1 MRLEIN
7 DTYNLTI
14 TFSKLE
20 DITACIKQLQ
30 SLFKEEEPK
39 EPKPVVDQSP
49 NNSDNIPQDDVP
61 QTSTETQPQQPLHSE
76 QLPIP
81 DQEDSFIIELGGDN
95 TYEIFESKPESV
107 IESKPESVIETKIEA
122 KPQKFTFEEYREL
135 IILAGIKPNSIKNY
149 TAFYKDLIWNLLD
162 SPVELI
168 SYLKNLV
175 NTSDDINKL
184 CRIHNLFSILF
195 KLNRIKGWISESNL
209 EQIKICFETL
219 KVKKTDMQSK
229 KIKLNV

>member
-39 EPKPVVDQSP
+39 EPKPVDQP
-49 NNSDNIPQDDVP
+49 LDNSDNIPQDDVP
-61 QTSTETQPQQPLHSE
+61 QTSTETQPQQLLHSE

-95 TYEIFESKPESV
+95 TYEIFEPESKP
-107 IESKPESVIETKIEA
+107 ESKPESVIETKIEA

-149 TAFYKDLIWNLLD
+149 TAHYKDLIWDLLD

-175 NTSDDINKL
+175 NNTSDDINKL

-195 KLNRIKGWISESNL
+195 KLNRIKGWISGSNL

-229 KIKLNV
+229 KIKLNA